1 MNAKELEQRLEQAM
15 TADWDITSTGS
26 GLLVATDWRLPNNER
41 IEIFVR
47 SVGDREDLYLVTD
60 GGEVFN
66 FLYSHGIDLS
76 KDARGMKILSGVSE
90 RYQAKIV
97 NYQITRGSNEA
108 DLARSIRLMLEA
120 IKDVSFLLW
129 HKLTPNSSIH

>member
-1 MNAKELEQRLEQAM
+1 MNVKELEQLMEQAM
-15 TADWDITSTGS
+15 TSEWEVTSTGT
-26 GLLVATDWRLPNNER
+26 GFLVATDWRLPNNER

-47 SVGDREDLYLVTD
+47 TVGEREDLFLVTD

-66 FLYSHGIDLS
+66 FLFSHGIDLS
-76 KDARGMKILSGVSE
+76 KDTRGMKTLNGVSE

-97 NYQITRGSNEA
+97 NYQITRGSGRA

-120 IKDVSFLLW
+120 VKDASFLLW
-129 HKLTPNSSIH
+129 HKLVPDSSIH

>member
-1 MNAKELEQRLEQAM
+1 MNAKELEQLMEQAM
-15 TADWDITSTGS
+15 TSEWEVTSTGT
-26 GLLVATDWRLPNNER
+26 GFLIATDWRLPNNER

-47 SVGDREDLYLVTD
+47 TVGEREDLFLVTD

-66 FLYSHGIDLS
+66 FLFSHGIDLS
-76 KDARGMKILSGVSE
+76 KDARGMKTLNGVSE

-97 NYQITRGSNEA
+97 NYQITRGTGRA

-120 IKDVSFLLW
+120 VKDASFLLW
-129 HKLTPNSSIH
+129 HKLAPDSSIH

>member
-1 MNAKELEQRLEQAM
+1 MNAKELEQLMEQAM
-15 TADWDITSTGS
+15 TSEWEVTSTGT
-26 GLLVATDWRLPNNER
+26 GFLIATDWRLPNNER

-47 SVGDREDLYLVTD
+47 TVGEREDLYLVTD

-66 FLYSHGIDLS
+66 FLFSHGTYLS
-76 KDARGMKILSGVSE
+76 KDARGMKTLNGVSE

-97 NYQITRGSNEA
+97 NYQITRGSGRA

-120 IKDVSFLLW
+120 VKDASFLLW
-129 HKLTPNSSIH
+129 HKLAPDSSIH